1 MHAVVSDKKDKL
13 AELCRRH
20 GVARLEVFGSAAR
33 GTDFDPDSSDVDFLV
48 EFDLGSAPATL
59 DQYFDF
65 RDAFAWCARP
75 TRRSGRSR
83 AGPQPR
89 ILRAGINRS
98 RELLHA
104 S

>member
-1 MHAVVSDKKDKL
+1 MHAVISDNKDKL

-33 GTDFDPDSSDVDFLV
+33 EVDFDPDSSDVDFLV

-65 RDAFAWCARP
+65 RDALRGALGRPVDLVEAAAVRNPYQCAAIDR
-75 TRRSGRSR
+75 
-83 AGPQPR
+83 
-89 ILRAGINRS
+89 L
-98 RELLHA
+98 RELIHA